1 VDSSDAVPPT
11 EVPNGDILFPSN
23 MDSLVLDPPL
33 EVSKS
38 KKLVKK
44 VTKEIT
50 MQPKMKEVS
59 PLNLEE
65 KGKLLHGSPLSV
77 GQNSNI
83 ELYEW
88 KMDNYESKSRECWTV
103 EAIPKESL

>member
-1 VDSSDAVPPT
+1 
-11 EVPNGDILFPSN
+11 
-23 MDSLVLDPPL
+23 MDSPVLDPPL

-38 KKLVKK
+38 KKVVKK

-50 MQPKMKEVS
+50 VKPKMKEVY
-59 PLNLEE
+59 PRNLEE
-65 KGKLLHGSPLSV
+65 KGKFLHGSPLSV
-77 GQNSNI
+77 GQNSDI

-103 EAIPKESL
+103 EAIPKEILRS